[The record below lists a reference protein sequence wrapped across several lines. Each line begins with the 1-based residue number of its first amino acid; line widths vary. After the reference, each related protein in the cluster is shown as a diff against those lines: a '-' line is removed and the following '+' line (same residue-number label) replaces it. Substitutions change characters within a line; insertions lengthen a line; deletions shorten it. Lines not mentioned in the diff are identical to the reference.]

1 MHRQAM
7 ADAVE
12 KIVRK
17 RPASSASKDAR
28 ARRSAT
34 ALRDALLKLLER
46 QPFEQISIRDI
57 CAASG
62 VHYATY
68 FRHYAGKEEL
78 LDAIA
83 KEQIAHLS
91 ALALAARGATDYR
104 AALTALCVYVDDHR
118 SLWSTLLNGGA
129 AGAMREEWVRQS
141 MQVAQ
146 GEEQIHDWL
155 PRELGT
161 ISAATLIA
169 ETLAWWVR
177 QPASDIS
184 AADAAELLYRL
195 LMPLVST
202 SQ

>member
-1 MHRQAM
+1 MHHQAM

-12 KIVRK
+12 QIVRK

-28 ARRSAT
+28 ARRSAA
-34 ALRDALLKLLER
+34 ALRDALLKLLEQ
-46 QPFEQISIRDI
+46 QPYEQISIRDI

-83 KEQIAHLS
+83 QEQIAHLS

-104 AALTALCVYVDDHR
+104 AALLALCVYVDEHR
-118 SLWSTLLNGGA
+118 RLWSALLNGGA

-141 MQVAQ
+141 MAVAQ
-146 GEEQIHDWL
+146 NEQPAHAWL

-161 ISAATLIA
+161 IVAATLIA

-177 QPASDIS
+177 QPPGQTSPE
-184 AADAAELLYRL
+184 AAATLLYRL
-195 LMPLVST
+195 LGPSVMPE
-202 SQ
+202 